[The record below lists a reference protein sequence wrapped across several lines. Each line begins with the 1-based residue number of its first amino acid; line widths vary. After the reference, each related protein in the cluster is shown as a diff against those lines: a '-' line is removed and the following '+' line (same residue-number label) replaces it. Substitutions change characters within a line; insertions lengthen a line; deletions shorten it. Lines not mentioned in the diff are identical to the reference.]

1 MSNVLIEGR
10 FVVCAACKYGDLILA
25 GARHFSPAMQSQMDK
40 IKEDGLIDMDNLG
53 RAEQGFLDQYDVF
66 MSREE
71 AYEVALHAGQLNTRR
86 SKSGSKNSKTLFSED
101 LY

>member
-10 FVVCAACKYGDLILA
+10 FVVCAACKYGDLIIA
-25 GARHFSPAMQSQMDK
+25 GARHFSPAMRSQLDR
-40 IKEDGLIDMDNLG
+40 IRQDRLIDDDNLG
-53 RAEQGFLDQYDVF
+53 RAQQGFIDQWDVF

-71 AYEVALHAGQLNTRR
+71 AYQVALAAGQLNTRR
-86 SKSGSKNSKTLFSED
+86 SKSSNPGSTTLFSED

>member
-10 FVVCAACKYGDLILA
+10 FVVCAACKYGDLILC
-25 GARHFSPAMQSQMDK
+25 GARHFSPAMCSQLDK
-40 IKEDGLIDMDNLG
+40 IREDGLIEMDNLG
-53 RAEQGFLDQYDVF
+53 RAEQGFVDQYDVF

-71 AYEVALHAGQLNTRR
+71 AYEVALAAGQLNTRR
-86 SKSGSKNSKTLFSED
+86 SKSSNPGSKTLFSED